1 VAAALL
7 GCLNMLGL
15 PQGSCIL
22 YFVHYMRGAADGSI
36 IYSSFLLVLYLLV
49 EALSSLRSF

>member
-1 VAAALL
+1 MAAALL